1 MPGGPWSAGTWNTG
15 SWGESSGDIAFPTG
29 VPATGVVGSSVGR
42 AGAQVFLTGVQSQG
56 QINNVQVFVGD
67 LTAWGAGVWNNDR
80 GWGGVV
86 YASDLADG
94 LQATAELG
102 TVVARAGA
110 DVYVSGLVTLG
121 SVGDEEIVAGRG
133 WGAGAWSNDRGW
145 GGITSVANSVVG
157 VQGNGVIGVVTTKTV
172 NNFQV
177 NGVGAVG
184 DVGTE
189 FISGATNEEVFAVIG
204 VGNVGV
210 LQNSSKATVLVT
222 GVEGTSQLGEEEV
235 EANAFVQVT
244 GVEAIGQLGEE
255 LAPSYNTWGG
265 SYWGGP
271 LGWGGITVVD
281 VNVTGVEVTGFINS
295 VGVSGSKNSTP
306 AGVQATI
313 AIGAEFVSGAANVTV
328 TGVQAAGQLGEE
340 DTSGDATVVITG
352 IEATATLGVITTKS
366 DNNILAIAVVAQ
378 GYIGETEESGDAV
391 VVSITG
397 VSGTGVVAR
406 PLVWGL
412 IDTAQTPNWLPLAA

>member
-1 MPGGPWSAGTWNTG
+1 MAGGPWSAGTWNTG
-15 SWGESSGDIAFPTG
+15 SWGESSGDIASPTG
-29 VPATGVVGSSVGR
+29 VSATGVVGSSVGR

-56 QINNVQVFVGD
+56 QTNNVQVFVGD

-80 GWGGVV
+80 GWSGVV

-133 WGAGAWSNDRGW
+133 WGAGAWGNNRGW
-145 GGITSVANSVVG
+145 GGLTIVDIDATGFEAVATLG
-157 VQGNGVIGVVTTKTV
+157 T
-172 NNFQV
+172 
-177 NGVGAVG
+177 
-184 DVGTE
+184 VGT
-189 FISGATNEEVFAVIG
+189 
-204 VGNVGV
+204 
-210 LQNSSKATVLVT
+210 SSD
-222 GVEGTSQLGEEEV
+222 
-235 EANAFVQVT
+235 NNVQVT
-244 GVEAIGQLGEE
+244 GFELTGYVGEE
-255 LAPSYNTWGG
+255 LVPDYRSWGG

-271 LGWGGITVVD
+271 LGWGGITIAD
-281 VNVTGVEVTGFINS
+281 IDVTGFEATGFISS

-313 AIGAEFVSGAANVTV
+313 AIGAEFVSGVANVTV